1 MLKTRRNSTYYSR
14 TVLSRWSYHAF
25 SVATGTSR
33 KAIILRVEG
42 TKPSRVAWSPFT
54 GAGNL
59 PRESPGRPAQS
70 SQRNLPGE
78 ATFSDSWRCALANSC
93 VRGSRRACCCRL
105 TVSCPTGA
113 GTPVQSGRCCL
124 SPRSSLKEPDAVP
137 PSGVRD
143 PAARP
148 RLLPPAPLRLRCPH
162 LCHPLVTLP
171 ACRATA
177 LFSVLFCKI
186 KSALL

>member
-1 MLKTRRNSTYYSR
+1 M
-14 TVLSRWSYHAF
+14 
-25 SVATGTSR
+25 GTSR
-33 KAIILRVEG
+33 KAIILRAEG

-54 GAGNL
+54 AAGNL

-70 SQRNLPGE
+70 SQRSLLGE
-78 ATFSDSWRCALANSC
+78 VTSSDSWRCALANSC

-105 TVSCPTGA
+105 TVSCPTGV
-113 GTPVQSGRCCL
+113 GMLVPSGRCCL

-148 RLLPPAPLRLRCPH
+148 ASCRPRPFSSAVPTSVPRSWLFPPARWLRPCRTRHFSASCTLRLKVPYFRFVFKV
-162 LCHPLVTLP
+162 LLVWK
-171 ACRATA
+171 
-177 LFSVLFCKI
+177 VL
-186 KSALL
+186 